1 MTNQTVAG
9 IYSILIAVTLLTVI
23 FAYVKDRNK
32 PAVKY
37 LISLC
42 AISICWQMIEIMYYL
57 VADEALALW
66 LSDLK
71 LIFVAFAPMQLLVLS
86 VKFYKTK
93 ISRKT
98 KLVFGLLCIVPA
110 VTAVLAATAPYHNF
124 LRTELYF
131 VQFTPLRE
139 TFNVRG
145 VWFWVHSVYSYII
158 MIASI
163 TVVLYQHTKLPAG
176 FRTPSMLVI
185 IGSTIALV
193 SNILVILT
201 PYSSTIDLT
210 LIGLCAALLFI
221 YVGIS
226 LSDASSLVMLAFDN
240 IFSYIKDSIFILDD
254 KQTIIE
260 MNPTGRSWL
269 KKLNIDEDISSFS
282 NLLVKLAS
290 NNKEAVRV
298 NDAGERDFYLMIDQ
312 QIFIYNLNEFPIT
325 DQSGKQIGTFA
336 VFVDITR
343 YLLII
348 QNLEESAGIDPL
360 TALGN
365 RRNYEEAII
374 SMDVPSS
381 YPLSVILGDVNGLKY
396 VNDNKGHGAGDTLLR
411 QVAQV
416 LSDVCREGGR
426 AYRIGGDEFVML
438 MPRTSKETT
447 EGIVAEIREA
457 LADISKNSPYI
468 VSIAIGFTTKE
479 TEEQSLSECIA
490 KADSLMY
497 LNKQNDRRA
506 RRD

>member
-9 IYSILIAVTLLTVI
+9 IYFILIAVTLLTVI

-32 PAVKY
+32 PATKY
-37 LISLC
+37 LIRLC
-42 AISICWQMIEIMYYL
+42 FISICWQMTEIMYYL
-57 VADEALALW
+57 VGDEALALW
-66 LSDLK
+66 LCDLK
-71 LIFVAFAPMQLLVLS
+71 LIFVAYAPIQLLVLC

-93 ISRKT
+93 LSRKT
-98 KLVFGLLCIVPA
+98 KLVFGLLCIIPA
-110 VTAVLAATAPYHNF
+110 VTAVLAATAPYHSL
-124 LRTELYF
+124 LRAELF
-131 VQFTPLRE
+131 FEQFTPLRV
-139 TFNVRG
+139 TYNVRG

-158 MIASI
+158 MVASI
-163 TVVLYQHTKLPAG
+163 IVVVYQHSKLPVG

-185 IGSTIALV
+185 IGSTIALI
-193 SNILVILT
+193 SNLFVILT
-201 PYSSTIDLT
+201 PYSSTVDLT

-226 LSDASSLVMLAFDN
+226 ISDASSLVMLAFDN

-260 MNPTGRSWL
+260 INPTGRSWL
-269 KKLNIDEDISSFS
+269 KKLNIDENINNFGY
-282 NLLVKLAS
+282 LLVKLAS
-290 NNKEAVRV
+290 NNKEAARV
-298 NDAGERDFYLMIDQ
+298 NDTGERDFYLMIDQ

-325 DQSGKQIGTFA
+325 DPSGKQIGTFA
-336 VFVDITR
+336 VFADITR

-374 SMDVPSS
+374 SMDIPSS

-396 VNDNKGHGAGDTLLR
+396 VNDNKGHGAGDTMLR

-416 LSDVCREGGR
+416 LSDVCHEDGR
-426 AYRIGGDEFVML
+426 AYRIGGDEFVIL
-438 MPRTSKETT
+438 MPCTSKEVT
-447 EGIVAEIREA
+447 EGIVDEIREA
-457 LADISKNSPYI
+457 LADISKNSPYS
-468 VSIAIGFTTKE
+468 VSIALGFTTKE
-479 TEEQSLSECIA
+479 IEEQSLSECIA

-497 LNKQNDRRA
+497 MNKQNDRRA